1 MKPDLIEAHMDVA
14 LRYARQSKAKRLK
27 VGAIVVKDN
36 KVISIGW
43 NGTPKG
49 WPTNECETRI
59 DPTPEDRKRLS
70 IEEFNAAFPFVD
82 DRSYDA
88 DEAESRYALVT
99 KPEVIHAER
108 NAISKLARSHESGEG
123 AVVFVT
129 HQPCYECAK
138 EIHSAGISQVYFLY
152 PYRIMDGLDYL
163 NKVGIPATQLQR
175 DDRARIDALREE
187 MLLLMQNCPPL

>member
-14 LRYARQSKAKRLK
+14 LRYARQSKARRLK

-49 WPTNECETRI
+49 WHTNECEDRI
-59 DPTPEDRKRLS
+59 NPTLEDRKRLS
-70 IEEFNAAFPFVD
+70 PKEFEAAFPFVD
-82 DRSYDA
+82 DRSFDA
-88 DEAESRYALVT
+88 DETENRYALVT

-123 AVVFVT
+123 AAIFVT

-138 EIHSAGISQVYFLY
+138 EIHSAGISKVYFLY

-163 NKVGIPATQLQR
+163 NKVGIPAIQLER
-175 DDRARIDALREE
+175 DDQSRINALREE
-187 MLLLMQNCPPL
+187 LLMLMQNCPAL

>member
-14 LRYARQSKAKRLK
+14 LRYARQSKAIRLK

-49 WPTNECETRI
+49 WHSNSCEDRI
-59 DPTPEDRKRLS
+59 DPTPEQRQSLS
-70 IEEFNAAFPFVD
+70 REEFEAAFPYVD
-82 DRSYDA
+82 QRSYDS
-88 DEAESRYALVT
+88 EEPETRYALVT
-99 KPEVIHAER
+99 RPEVIHAER

-123 AVVFVT
+123 AVLFVT

-138 EIHSAGISQVYFLY
+138 EIHSAGISHVYYLY
-152 PYRIMDGLDYL
+152 PYRITDGIDYL
-163 NKVGIPATQLQR
+163 KKAGIPTTELKR
-175 DDRARIDALREE
+175 DDHARIDALRDE
-187 MLLLMQNCPPL
+187 LLMLMQNCPPL